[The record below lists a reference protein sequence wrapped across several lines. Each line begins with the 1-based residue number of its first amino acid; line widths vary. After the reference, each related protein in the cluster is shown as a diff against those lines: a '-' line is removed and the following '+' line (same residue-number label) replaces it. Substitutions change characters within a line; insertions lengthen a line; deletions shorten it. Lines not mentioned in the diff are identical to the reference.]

1 MTLNTCGLPYAI
13 LAVANHTKRRFIL
26 KIHGV
31 YNKLGVEG
39 GSKAQAGIVGDGF
52 DTNTTEI
59 HKSHPDQ
66 HISPCFIGTPQ
77 TTREMRRLEER
88 IGQLAL
94 SLTA

>member
-31 YNKLGVEG
+31 YNKSGVEG
-39 GSKAQAGIVGDGF
+39 GSKAQGGIVGDVF

-59 HKSHPDQ
+59 LESHPYQ
-66 HISPCFIGTPQ
+66 HILPCSIGTPQ
-77 TTREMRRLEER
+77 TIREMRRLEER
-88 IGQLAL
+88 IGRLAL